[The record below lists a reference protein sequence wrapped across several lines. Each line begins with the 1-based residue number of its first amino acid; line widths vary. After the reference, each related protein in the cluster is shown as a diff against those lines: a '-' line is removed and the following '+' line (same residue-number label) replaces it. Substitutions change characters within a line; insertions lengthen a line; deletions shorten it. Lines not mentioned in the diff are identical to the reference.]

1 MSTVFAPGAR
11 VGAAPL
17 PNAQAAAGGAARH
30 TPAQVHI
37 QAVTACA
44 ESPWYGSGW
53 PGARVRLT

>member
-1 MSTVFAPGAR
+1 MHTRMSTVVAPGAR

-17 PNAQAAAGGAARH
+17 PNAQAAAGGAAGH

-44 ESPWYGSGW
+44 TVSLYI
-53 PGARVRLT
+53 TY